1 MQLRP
6 NLSTLNLRHLRK
18 WRAWCK
24 SHNNSLAVIQEKVW
38 TVLVQGWMN
47 GPATITNWRDG
58 QWGGY
63 NVIAKMLIWAQF
75 CGSFS
80 LCKTL
85 SAWWGHENRN
95 PEQRIWHERALI
107 CTLETYLMAPPPCTV
122 RAGTGKSN
130 VACLGVPMKFAN
142 WATMFE
148 MPRQQCPTS
157 SVIPSN
163 DWLIGISIVDYNY
176 PHSAA

>member
-1 MQLRP
+1 MLRP

-24 SHNNSLAVIQEKVW
+24 SHNNSLRLAVMQQKVW

-85 SAWWGHENRN
+85 SAWWGHKNRN
-95 PEQRIWHERALI
+95 PEQRTWHERALI

-157 SVIPSN
+157 SGHPF
-163 DWLIGISIVDYNY
+163 
-176 PHSAA
+176 